1 VTKMRV
7 LAPLATFAAG
17 LFLLAGCSILIIP
30 PRLQSQ
36 NYTDI
41 VRVACVGDSITYG
54 SGVENRET
62 NNYPA
67 VLGSLLGPK
76 FETKNFGISGATLL
90 KKGDHPYWN
99 TEAFTDV
106 DKYEPDA
113 VVIKLGTNDSK
124 PQNWKYGADF
134 EADLR
139 AMIDHFQ
146 ALPSH
151 PHIWLCLPVPVYQ
164 TQSGIN
170 DAIVKGEII
179 PKIQKV
185 AKERK
190 LPVINL
196 YSALKKKPEM
206 FPDNVHP
213 NAAGARVIAETVY
226 TALTGSP
233 TSK

>member
-1 VTKMRV
+1 MRV
-7 LAPLATFAAG
+7 FASLAILG
-17 LFLLAGCSILIIP
+17 LFLCVGCSILENP
-30 PRLQSQ
+30 PRLQSE
-36 NYTDI
+36 NYTDV

-54 SGVENRET
+54 FGVENRET
-62 NNYPA
+62 NSYPA

-76 FETKNFGISGATLL
+76 FETKNFGVSGATLL

-99 TEAFTDV
+99 TDAFKEV
-106 DKYEPDA
+106 DKYEPDS

-124 PQNWKYGADF
+124 PQNWEHGADF

-139 AMIDHFQ
+139 AMIDHFK

-151 PHIWLCLPVPVYQ
+151 PSIWLCLPVPVYQ
-164 TQSGIN
+164 TQWGIN
-170 DAIVKGEII
+170 DAVVKGEII

-206 FPDNVHP
+206 FPDKVHP

-226 TALTGSP
+226 GAFLGNP
-233 TSK
+233 ISK